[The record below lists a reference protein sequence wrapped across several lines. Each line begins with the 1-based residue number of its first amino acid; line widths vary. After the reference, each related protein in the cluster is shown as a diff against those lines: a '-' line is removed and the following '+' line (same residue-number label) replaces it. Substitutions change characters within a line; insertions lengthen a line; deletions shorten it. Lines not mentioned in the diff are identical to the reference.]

1 MRIIVIGLVVAL
13 SGCQAHQQAPM
24 PEPRLVEV
32 RIPVAVPCKFTP
44 VSRPV
49 FAVDSLPLGAAVD
62 VQMRALRAERKQR
75 QGYEMRLEAAL
86 LGCQDGI
93 NIKNIKSISD

>member
-1 MRIIVIGLVVAL
+1 MRVMLIGLAL
-13 SGCQAHQQAPM
+13 VLAGCQSQQQAPM
-24 PEPRLVEV
+24 PEPRVVEV
-32 RIPVAVPCKFTP
+32 QVPVAVPCKFIP

-93 NIKNIKSISD
+93 NTKSISD